1 MAKIEPTL
9 TEQKWAEDPHP
20 TIRGERL
27 GVYSLLGVEIARYPS
42 GVEIRGIGEGPPVSW
57 MSERRA
63 DS

>member
-1 MAKIEPTL
+1 MAKIEPAL

-20 TIRGERL
+20 TFRGERL
-27 GVYSLLGVEIARYPS
+27 GVYSLLGI
-42 GVEIRGIGEGPPVSW
+42 EIRGIGEAPPVSW